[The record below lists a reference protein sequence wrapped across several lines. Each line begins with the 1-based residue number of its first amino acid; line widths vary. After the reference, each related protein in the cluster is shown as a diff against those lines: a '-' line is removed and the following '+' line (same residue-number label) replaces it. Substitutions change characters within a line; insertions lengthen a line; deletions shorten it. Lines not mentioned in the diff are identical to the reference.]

1 MRPKNLKKCM
11 KINWNFQKGGEVSGK
26 ILSVGEVWI
35 FSGTTQSSY
44 QESENELIVRSK
56 TEDNNAFIGH
66 VIENLVLILI

>member
-1 MRPKNLKKCM
+1 M
-11 KINWNFQKGGEVSGK
+11 KLNWNFQKGGEVLGK

-44 QESENELIVRSK
+44 QESENELIVRGE